1 MADKTLN
8 DLPVTTTPANADLM
22 HISQSTVNKAIT
34 VNTLSE
40 FVLQESDYATVIET
54 RTANHDYT
62 SLELLPD
69 HRIFANPTGGNFIL
83 GFFNGS
89 DRDGSIVTLHAI
101 GNSENHIDLELVTN
115 GVTDV
120 TLYSGDTLNLIWN
133 NTDSEWKIL
142 SFIRDSIYDYVI
154 KSQEDFNFIIDR
166 VAANQYKIKDNF
178 KSIYFRFLLNGYQ
191 MSGVLSGGDTWGYIE
206 TNDCKN
212 LIFEE
217 DAFIDF
223 NATPG
228 YLEINTDNCYL
239 QNTWIQ
245 GDGAI
250 PAAIQRSFLL
260 NALHVLFLN
269 CKTSNRKSNVLFNC
283 FEGSANSNQRQTTKY
298 IGCHVFDIA
307 TNNEVRAFYNIENII
322 SCIVKDIST
331 SVLIVYG
338 FHTCSS
344 ITAGR
349 VQNISSTGTH
359 VIAFYNGTKIADSLA
374 FLLVSTSGVS
384 HGFQNFAK
392 LTNCSAKGFDA
403 VIEANGFYE
412 CSDLSS
418 CNTEGLDCTTGDSVG
433 FNLCKQ
439 LASCYVFNL
448 RSLSGTVGHD
458 AIGYKEC
465 RNITGSYAYQILQTS
480 NGLAAGFENCIDISG
495 CEVNDIDATNG
506 NAYGLFNCE
515 EISACTINDIISS
528 SGSGYGI
535 HTCYTIGN
543 CKVSSCSTD
552 GVNNC
557 EGVVNNKSIN
567 NTGNGF
573 TVCISMGH
581 NRSTGNGTNYS
592 VTCFADWG
600 GTIAVADTAAG
611 GWNG

>member
-8 DLPVTTTPANADLM
+8 DLPITTTPANADLM

-40 FVLQESDYATVIET
+40 FVLQDSDYATVIET

-62 SLELLPD
+62 SLQLLPD
-69 HRIFANPTGGNFIL
+69 HRIFVNPTGGNFIL

-101 GNSENHIDLELVTN
+101 GNSENYINIELVTD
-115 GVTDV
+115 GVTDF
-120 TLYSGDTLNLIWN
+120 TLYPGDTLNLIWN
-133 NTDSEWKIL
+133 DTDNKWEIL
-142 SFIRDSIYDYVI
+142 SFIRDNIYDFIV
-154 KSQEDFNFIIDR
+154 STQEDFNFIIDR
-166 VAANQYKIKDNF
+166 IAANQYKIKDNF
-178 KSIYFRFLLNGYQ
+178 RSVYFRFLINGYQ

-206 TNDCKN
+206 TNDCRN

-217 DAFIDF
+217 EAFIDF
-223 NATPG
+223 DATPG
-228 YLEINTDNCYL
+228 YLEINTDDCYL
-239 QNTWIQ
+239 QNVWVQ
-245 GDGAI
+245 GDIAT

-260 NALHVLFLN
+260 NALRVFFLN
-269 CKTSNRKSNVLFNC
+269 CKTSNRKSSLLFNC
-283 FEGSANSNQRQTTKY
+283 FEGASNDDQRHTAKY
-298 IGCHVFDIA
+298 IGCHVNDIA
-307 TNNEVRAFYNIENII
+307 NNNELRCFYRVENAT
-322 SCIVKDIST
+322 CCVAKNIST
-331 SVLIVYG
+331 SVLIAWG
-338 FHTCSS
+338 FHTCKS
-344 ITAGR
+344 ISTCK
-349 VQNISSTGTH
+349 VHTISSTGTH
-359 VIAFYNGTKIADSLA
+359 AIAFYIGNKISNCLA
-374 FLLVSTSGVS
+374 FSLTSASGVC
-384 HGFQNFAK
+384 HGFQNMTE
-392 LTNCSAKGFDA
+392 LSGCYAKGFDA
-403 VIEANGFYE
+403 VVDAGGFYE
-412 CSDLSS
+412 CSDLAG
-418 CNTEGLDCTTGDSVG
+418 CYTEGLDCTTGDSVG

-439 LASCYVFNL
+439 LTGCYVFNL

-458 AIGYKEC
+458 AIGFKEC

-480 NGLAAGFENCIDISG
+480 NGFAAGFENCIDISG

-506 NAYGLFNCE
+506 NAYGLFNCK
-515 EISACTINDIISS
+515 EISACTINDIVSS

-543 CKVSSCSTD
+543 CRIQNCSTD
-552 GVNNC
+552 GINNC
-557 EGVVNNKSIN
+557 EGVVNNKSLN

-573 TVCISMGH
+573 TVCIGMGH